1 MPPHRLNSPDGND
14 VPDAQNTAR
23 SIARRLRD
31 QIAAAHR
38 AGLTFLAYLLTM
50 AKHAADKVAR
60 SKGADR

>member
-1 MPPHRLNSPDGND
+1 MPPHSLNSPEEDGAA
-14 VPDAQNTAR
+14 DAQGTAR

-50 AKHAADKVAR
+50 AKHAAEKVAR
-60 SKGADR
+60 NGADR